1 MMFSTLLLFVWN
13 LLAMTPG
20 RTVFFLEYRHK
31 DLDMEK
37 ELEELMMKKLITVLF
52 LISLGCWIGIH
63 RNVIKAWITGSDMPE
78 APVSHCWLKK

>member
-1 MMFSTLLLFVWN
+1 
-13 LLAMTPG
+13 
-20 RTVFFLEYRHK
+20 
-31 DLDMEK
+31 
-37 ELEELMMKKLITVLF
+37 MMKKLIKIMF